1 MTKEEILA
9 FAERN
14 PVFALGTTEG
24 EKPRVRMI
32 MLAMVDE
39 GELVFSTGRDKDV
52 NKQITAN
59 PAIEM
64 CFYSADEGTQV
75 RVEGT
80 AEETKD
86 EGLKKSIVEKFEFL
100 RPWVEAEG
108 LDVLATYRVKNA
120 KATTWTMET
129 NFEPKQYVEL

>member
-9 FAERN
+9 FAEGN
-14 PVFALGTTEG
+14 PVFSLATMDGD
-24 EKPRVRMI
+24 KPRVRLI
-32 MLAMVDE
+32 MLAMVED
-39 GELVFSTGRDKDV
+39 GELIFSTGRDKDV
-52 NKQITAN
+52 SKQIAAN

-64 CFYSADEGTQV
+64 CFYSADEGRQV

-80 AEETKD
+80 AEEAKD
-86 EGLKKSIVEKFEFL
+86 DDLKKRIVVKFEFL
-100 RPWVEAEG
+100 KPWIDAEG
-108 LDVLATYRVKNA
+108 LDVLNTYRVKNA

>member
-14 PVFALGTTEG
+14 PVFSLGTTEDG
-24 EKPRVRMI
+24 KPRVRMI
-32 MLAMVDE
+32 MLAMVDG
-39 GELVFSTGRDKDV
+39 GELVFSTGRDKDM
-52 NKQITAN
+52 NKQMIAN

-75 RVEGT
+75 RVKGT
-80 AEETKD
+80 VEETKD
-86 EGLKKSIVEKFEFL
+86 EGLKKRIVDKFEFL
-100 RPWVEAEG
+100 KPWVEAEG
-108 LDVLATYRVKNA
+108 LDVLATYRVKHA